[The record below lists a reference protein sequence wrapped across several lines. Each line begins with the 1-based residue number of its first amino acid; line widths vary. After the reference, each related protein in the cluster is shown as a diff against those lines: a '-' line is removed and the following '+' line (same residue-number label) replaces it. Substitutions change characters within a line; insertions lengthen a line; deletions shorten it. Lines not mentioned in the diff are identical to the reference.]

1 MIKHIVMFKL
11 KESAEGSSK
20 DGNLLKMKSEL
31 EALPG
36 KIGEIRFFEVGINF
50 SNTNFA
56 YDLVLNSEFESKEG
70 LFTYQQN
77 PEHLKVAEFVGKVC
91 ENRVVVDYIS

>member
-11 KESAEGSSK
+11 KESADGSGK
-20 DGNLLKMKSEL
+20 DGNLLKMKSKL

-50 SNTNFA
+50 SNTGLA
-56 YDLVLNSEFESKEG
+56 YDLVLNSEFESKED
-70 LFTYQQN
+70 LYRYQKN
-77 PEHLKVAEFVGKVC
+77 PEHVKVAEFVGNVC